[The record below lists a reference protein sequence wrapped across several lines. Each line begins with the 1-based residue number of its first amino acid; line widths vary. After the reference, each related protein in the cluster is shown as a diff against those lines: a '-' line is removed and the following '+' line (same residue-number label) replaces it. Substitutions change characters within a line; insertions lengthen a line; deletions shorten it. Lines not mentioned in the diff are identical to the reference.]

1 MKTAK
6 EEAIELVEKYVNQ
19 PINFPYMDSVDDQC
33 IGSGYMTYRSAK
45 QCALIAV
52 DETIKAL
59 NVLLNSGLNN
69 DFDILKL
76 RGEYMEL
83 KSEIEKL

>member
-1 MKTAK
+1 MTSK
-6 EEAIELVEKYVNQ
+6 EKAIELVDKFLNTENEYKEHSD
-19 PINFPYMDSVDDQC
+19 YMQS
-33 IGSGYMTYRSAK
+33 K
-45 QCALIAV
+45 QSALISV

-59 NVLLNSGLNN
+59 NVLLNSRLNN